1 MGLGPCPRDSLIKTA
16 PLPATREG
24 TCALGVHRAL
34 QPGLLPGP
42 TEPGVS
48 RGHGGIQAW
57 TQHLWVGLAPGG
69 TADLLLVR
77 ELGFVNLRMQHR
89 VCRGLG
95 QPSQSI
101 REQKTDTLSP
111 VRPPRWKPRGSQS
124 PRGPTLGHSSQARV
138 GQDISLRMPPGPRE
152 PMSQRILVC

>member
-1 MGLGPCPRDSLIKTA
+1 MGLGPCPRDALVKTA
-16 PLPATREG
+16 PVPAPREG
-24 TCALGVHRAL
+24 TCALGVRRAL

-48 RGHGGIQAW
+48 RAHGGIWAW
-57 TQHLWVGLAPGG
+57 TQHLWVGLAPGD
-69 TADLLLVR
+69 TADLLLAQ
-77 ELGFVNLRMQHR
+77 ELGFVNLRMQHG

-111 VRPPRWKPRGSQS
+111 VRPPDGSPGAPS
-124 PRGPTLGHSSQARV
+124 LPKGPLWDTY
-138 GQDISLRMPPGPRE
+138 LRQG
-152 PMSQRILVC
+152 